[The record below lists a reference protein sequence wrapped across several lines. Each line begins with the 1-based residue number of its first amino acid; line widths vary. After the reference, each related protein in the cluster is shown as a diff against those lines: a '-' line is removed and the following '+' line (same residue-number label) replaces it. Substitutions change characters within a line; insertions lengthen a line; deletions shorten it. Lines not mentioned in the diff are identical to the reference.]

1 MTKIVLTK
9 DQFWKIADLVEKYRL
24 DTVQLEVDHS
34 SGIGA
39 NVYVKLN
46 FSGEKIDITDYS
58 SW

>member
-9 DQFWKIADLVEKYRL
+9 DQFWKIANLVEKYRL
-24 DTVQLEVDHS
+24 DSVQIEVS
-34 SGIGA
+34 QASGIGA